1 MEIFKLFGS
10 VLVKTDEAEKSI
22 SNTESKAQKFA
33 GTLSSGISTAAKWGA
48 GLVTAAA
55 GAATAVVGALLQ
67 MDEKTREYRESQA
80 KLNTA
85 WEASGKS
92 ADLAKQAYSG
102 LFGVIGDQDT
112 AVEAGQML
120 ANLATNTQDVATWTD
135 IAAGVAG
142 TFGDALP
149 INSLIEAANE
159 TQRTGQITGALADAL
174 NWVGI
179 QEDDFQAKLDACG
192 SEQERNQL
200 ITETLSAAYKDAAAS
215 FQENNAQILAAR
227 DAQVQLDDAMANLG
241 GAVADIKT
249 KFVGDFVPSVAGATD
264 ALAEMI
270 RGSETAKDDL
280 AANIETMVKTGVEKL
295 PEFID
300 LGLEIIFALAEGL
313 IKAAPELILKI
324 PYLVMQIVD
333 KFGELGPELYDAGAE
348 MFQELWDG
356 LASVWSDVYD
366 WVKGKV
372 DWLADKLMFW
382 RSGRDEMSE
391 DGPNGSHASG
401 LAYVPYDG
409 YRAILHRGESVVN
422 ASDTAGMLETMR
434 AMMESLME
442 YVANGSRGGEFVFNI
457 NGKEFYRASLE
468 DLRAVEKANP
478 EVTTA

>member
-22 SNTESKAQKFA
+22 SKTESKAQKFA
-33 GTLSSGISTAAKWGA
+33 GTLGKGITTAAKWGA

-80 KLNTA
+80 KLTTA

-92 ADLAKQAYSG
+92 AELAKEAYSG

-112 AVEAGQML
+112 AVEAGQLL

-179 QEDDFQAKLDACG
+179 QEDDFQSKLDACG
-192 SEQERNQL
+192 SEQERNRL
-200 ITETLSAAYKDAAAS
+200 ITETLSAAYKDAAVS

-227 DAQVQLDDAMANLG
+227 DAQVKLDDAMANLG

-249 KFVGDFVPSVAGATD
+249 AFVGDFVPSVAGATD

-333 KFGELGPELYDAGAE
+333 KFGELGPELFDAGKQ
-348 MFQELWDG
+348 MFQEVWDG
-356 LASVWSDVYD
+356 LKSVWDDVYS
-366 WVKGKV
+366 WVKDKI

-391 DGPNGSHASG
+391 DSPDGSHASG

-422 ASDTAGMLETMR
+422 ANDTAGMLETMR
-434 AMMESLME
+434 AMMESLMA
-442 YVANGSRGGEFVFNI
+442 YVENGSRGGEFVFNI